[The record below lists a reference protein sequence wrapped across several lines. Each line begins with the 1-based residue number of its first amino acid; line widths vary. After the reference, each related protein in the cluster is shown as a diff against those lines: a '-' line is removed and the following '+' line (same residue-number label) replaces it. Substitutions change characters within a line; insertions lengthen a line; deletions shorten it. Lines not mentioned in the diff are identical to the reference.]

1 MPGAAQDALLQR
13 PLVRASLQRIQIVI
27 GFQHQAI
34 RSAQMYFH
42 QLRHIA
48 QISNDGHLCAVGT
61 ERKADGIGGIVRNRK
76 RVHVDVANGEM
87 LARLDGFNAPQ
98 PLAKCF
104 RQDALHRI
112 HGRFGDVERR
122 FPNAKHLREAVAMVG
137 VFVSDQDAVNV
148 LDGSFHGREARKR
161 FALAQSGVHEESG
174 SPGLEQRDVAR
185 AARRQDGNP
194 QRDRSP
200 LGKFLQHKKISK
212 RSQSNSQTDGRAP
225 HARQQGLCDC
235 NNDILPRRTME
246 KYALIV
252 VGSGPGGQRA
262 AIQAAKFGKRAAL
275 IEKLEVIGGTAIN
288 TGTIPSKT
296 IREAVLHLS
305 GYQYQSIYGV
315 NYRVKEPITMSD
327 LSFRALNV
335 IKTEI
340 DVIRAQ
346 LSRNGIDVVTGTASF
361 LDPHHMQVTS
371 SRGQTEFEADNIVI
385 ATGTKPAVS
394 PLVPFNDK
402 TIINSDQILRMPE
415 IPKSM
420 IVVGGGVIGVEY
432 VCMFATLGVRVTL
445 IEKRPRLLEF
455 ADAEMVEARCYHLR
469 DRRVT
474 LRLNEEVESVEETPD
489 RLVVANLKSK
499 KKVSGEALP
508 YAVGRQGNV
517 DELNLAAGG
526 LEADARGRIM
536 VDENYRT
543 KQPHIFA
550 VGDVIGFPS
559 LGSVS
564 MEQGRIA
571 AARAFGMPTNSNR
584 ANYPYGIYTIPEISF
599 IGKTEEQLTDE
610 GVPYEVGMAYFREIA
625 RGQIRGDTTGRLKLI
640 FDPTSKKLL
649 GVHIIGEGASELLH
663 IGQAVFA
670 LNGTV
675 EYFVDTVFNYPT
687 LAECYKAAA
696 FNGLNKLVRG

>member
-1 MPGAAQDALLQR
+1 LW
-13 PLVRASLQRIQIVI
+13 
-27 GFQHQAI
+27 
-34 RSAQMYFH
+34 
-42 QLRHIA
+42 
-48 QISNDGHLCAVGT
+48 
-61 ERKADGIGGIVRNRK
+61 
-76 RVHVDVANGEM
+76 
-87 LARLDGFNAPQ
+87 
-98 PLAKCF
+98 
-104 RQDALHRI
+104 
-112 HGRFGDVERR
+112 
-122 FPNAKHLREAVAMVG
+122 EAVAVVG
-137 VFVSDQDAVNV
+137 VLVGDEDTVDV
-148 LDGSFHGREARKR
+148 VDGSFDGSEAGQR
-161 FALAQSGVHEESG
+161 FAFAQTGVNEEAG
-174 SPGLEQRDVAR
+174 PLGLKQRDVAR
-185 AARRQDGNP
+185 AAGRQNGYP
-194 QRDRSP
+194 QADR
-200 LGKFLQHKKISK
+200 FLLNCDAKQIF
-212 RSQSNSQTDGRAP
+212 RMMAE
-225 HARQQGLCDC
+225 RQVGVNKDSTGLHDC
-235 NNDILPRRTME
+235 NGDILPRQTME
-246 KYALIV
+246 KYDLIV

-262 AIQAAKFGKRAAL
+262 AIQASKFGKRAAL

-315 NYRVKEPITMSD
+315 NYRVKEQITMAD

-346 LSRNGIDVVTGTASF
+346 LSRNGIEVVTGTASF

-371 SRGQTEFEADNIVI
+371 SRGQVEFEAGNIVL

-394 PLVPFNDK
+394 PLVPFNNT
-402 TIINSDQILRMPE
+402 TIINSDQILKMPV
-415 IPKSM
+415 IPKAM

-455 ADAEMVEARCYHLR
+455 ADAEMVEALCYHLR

-489 RLVVANLKSK
+489 HTVVANLKSK
-499 KKVSGEALP
+499 KKVTGDALL

-526 LEADARGRIM
+526 LEADARGRIP
-536 VDENYRT
+536 VDENYQT
-543 KQPHIFA
+543 KQPHVYA

-599 IGKTEEQLTDE
+599 IGKTEEQLTEE
-610 GVPYEVGMAYFREIA
+610 GVPYEVGMAFFREIA
-625 RGQIRGDTTGRLKLI
+625 RGQIRGDTTGRLKLL
-640 FDPTSKKLL
+640 FDPSTKELL

-670 LNGTV
+670 LKGTV

-696 FNGLNKLVRG
+696 FNGLNKLVRA